1 MSTDSYGCGSTAGE
15 NCCGSTAG
23 ENCAAGAYTS
33 LPPCECSTGWSGT
46 FNTWAAGAGDG
57 IAGPAA
63 AGTFTTAL
71 ATIGCCRGVTDNS
84 ALLTG
89 GIITTADTAEFT
101 TSANVGLAG
110 GATADAAVDVDGA
123 AGSTAAL
130 IDEVLAGGSVTA
142 GD

>member
-46 FNTWAAGAGDG
+46 FNTGAAGAGDG

-63 AGTFTTAL
+63 AGTLTTAL
-71 ATIGCCRGVTDNS
+71 ATMGCCGSATDDS
-84 ALLTG
+84 TLVTG
-89 GIITTADTAEFT
+89 GIVTAADTAEFT
-101 TSANVGLAG
+101 SSASVGLAG
-110 GATADAAVDVDGA
+110 GTTAGSAADVDGA
-123 AGSTAAL
+123 AGSTAAP
-130 IDEVLAGGSVTA
+130 IDEVLVGGGVAA